1 MGYANKIYGEIHYS
15 CSRMN
20 YYSRH
25 IEYFFL
31 NLYRSY

>member
-1 MGYANKIYGEIHYS
+1 MGYANKIYGGIYYS
-15 CSRMN
+15 CERMN
-20 YYSRH
+20 YYSQN